1 MTDVVALTR
10 TLIALD
16 TAGAGEEAAARLLG
30 DVLEA
35 AGARVEYDVFAPGRA
50 TLVAHAGDTGYG
62 PLVLSGHL
70 DTVPA
75 DASTWARDPLDP
87 QVTDGTLF
95 GRGAS
100 DMKSG
105 VAALVVALEH
115 HLRQGPLPRGVLLV
129 LSAAE
134 ESGCEGVQH
143 LVEHLALPGGGPLLV
158 GEPTGNRVATGHK
171 GALWLRAS
179 ARGVAA
185 HGSRPD
191 LGTSAITPLARLAV
205 ALADRGLPGTHPAM
219 GPVTVNLGTFQ
230 GGVQTN
236 LVPDSASVTLDIRLV
251 PGVTSADTIAHV
263 RSMAGPDVSLEV
275 ILDRAPVYSPPDA
288 PFASLVTAIAGGQ
301 TRAPLTYFTDASILA
316 EALGSTETV
325 FLGPGDAEA
334 AHTVDESVAVDNIE
348 RAATLYDEILA
359 SWS

>member
-1 MTDVVALTR
+1 MTDVVELTR

-16 TAGAGEEAAARLLG
+16 TASGGEEVAARLIG
-30 DVLEA
+30 ERLES
-35 AGARVEYDVFAPGRA
+35 AGARVAYDVFAPGRA
-50 TLVAHAGDTGYG
+50 SLVAYAGDTRVA

-70 DTVPA
+70 DCVPA
-75 DASTWARDPLDP
+75 DAGDWSHDPLGAER
-87 QVTDGTLF
+87 VGGRIV

-105 VAALVVALEH
+105 VAALVVAFERH
-115 HLRQGPLPRGVLLV
+115 VRRGAPGRGVVLV

-143 LVEHLALPGGGPLLV
+143 LVENLTLPGGGVLLV
-158 GEPTGNRVATGHK
+158 AEPTGNRVATGHK

-205 ALADRGLPGTHPAM
+205 ALADRGLPGVHPAM
-219 GPVTVNLGTFQ
+219 GPVTANLGTFH

-251 PGVTSADTIAHV
+251 PGVSSADTIALV
-263 RSMAGPDVSLEV
+263 RTMAGPDVSIEV
-275 ILDRAPVYSPPDA
+275 ILDRAPVYSSPDA
-288 PFASLVTAIAGGQ
+288 PFASLVTRIAG
-301 TRAPLTYFTDASILA
+301 ASLPPLSYFTDASVLS

-325 FLGPGDAEA
+325 FLGPGDVEEC
-334 AHTVDESVAVDNIE
+334 HTVDESVAVDNIE
-348 RAATLYDEILA
+348 RAVVLYDEILGD
-359 SWS
+359 WS

>member
-1 MTDVVALTR
+1 MIDVIALTR
-10 TLIALD
+10 TLIAMD
-16 TAGAGEEAAARLLG
+16 TAGAGEERAARLIGEL
-30 DVLEA
+30 LETG
-35 AGARVEYDVFAPGRA
+35 GARTEYDLFAPGRA
-50 TLVAHAGDTGYG
+50 TLVAHSGDTRDA

-70 DTVPA
+70 DCVPA
-75 DASTWARDPLDP
+75 DANDWSSDPLSAELI
-87 QVTDGTLF
+87 DGRIV

-105 VAALVVALEH
+105 VAALVGAFEQ
-115 HLRQGPLPRGVLLV
+115 HLRRGTSGRGVVLV

-134 ESGCEGVQH
+134 ESGCEGVEH
-143 LVEHLALPGGGPLLV
+143 LVEHVALPGGGPLLV

-179 ARGVAA
+179 ARGIAA

-205 ALADRGLPGTHPAM
+205 ALADAGLPGAHPVM
-219 GPVTVNLGTFQ
+219 GPVTVNLGTFS

-263 RSMAGPDVSLEV
+263 RALAGPDVIIEI
-275 ILDRAPVYSPPDA
+275 ILNRAPVYSPPDA
-288 PFASLVTAIAGGQ
+288 PFASLVTRIAGAE
-301 TRAPLTYFTDASILA
+301 RPPLTYFTDASVLS

-334 AHTVDESVAVDNIE
+334 CHTVNESCPVESIE
-348 RAATLYDEILA
+348 RAAAMYDEILA
-359 SWS
+359 HWS